1 MYVTYECTITPA
13 TVLAGV
19 KFDVRKLNVGD
30 FVWVAKEKAVP
41 LPGMLLPPCHAQC
54 WFILNA
60 LFHAGQLGLPPSREI
75 LLEHVVE
82 RKRMDDLAG
91 SITDGRFHEQKV
103 HHIDTK
109 TW

>member
-1 MYVTYECTITPA
+1 
-13 TVLAGV
+13 
-19 KFDVRKLNVGD
+19 
-30 FVWVAKEKAVP
+30 
-41 LPGMLLPPCHAQC
+41 MLY
-54 WFILNA
+54 
-60 LFHAGQLGLPPSREI
+60 LFMHAGQLGLPPSREI

-109 TW
+109 TWRDPSLVPKPLPDFISQLFSTPRL